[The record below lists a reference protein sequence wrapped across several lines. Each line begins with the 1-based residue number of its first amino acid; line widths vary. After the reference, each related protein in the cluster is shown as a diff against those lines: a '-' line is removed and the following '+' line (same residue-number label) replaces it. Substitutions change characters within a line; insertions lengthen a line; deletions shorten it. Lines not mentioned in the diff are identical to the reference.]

1 MSLHPLFGSSATESS
16 DGQWISISDL
26 MAGLMVIFLFIA
38 ISYIRPIVETQDRI
52 RSIVV
57 AWNESEV
64 RIHDALLEEFTDDLP
79 RWNAELNKE
88 TLSIRFKAPN
98 ILFEIDRAELKPDFR
113 KILNEFFPRYIDV
126 LHQFDEAIA
135 EIRIEGHTSSEWNS
149 KTNADEAYFLN
160 MALSQERTRS
170 VLEYG
175 LDILLEDKYRK
186 WAKAQITA
194 NGLSSSQPIKKDG
207 LEQAEASRRVEFRV
221 RTNAKKQIVRVLE
234 TIE

>member
-1 MSLHPLFGSSATESS
+1 MKEISAHTE
-16 DGQWISISDL
+16 
-26 MAGLMVIFLFIA
+26 
-38 ISYIRPIVETQDRI
+38 RI
-52 RSIVV
+52 PAALQGMEDVLT
-57 AWNESEV
+57 
-64 RIHDALLEEFTDDLP
+64 ALLDTTKDLQQHLEAVAKP
-79 RWNAELNKE
+79 
-88 TLSIRFKAPN
+88 
-98 ILFEIDRAELKPDFR
+98 KPDFR